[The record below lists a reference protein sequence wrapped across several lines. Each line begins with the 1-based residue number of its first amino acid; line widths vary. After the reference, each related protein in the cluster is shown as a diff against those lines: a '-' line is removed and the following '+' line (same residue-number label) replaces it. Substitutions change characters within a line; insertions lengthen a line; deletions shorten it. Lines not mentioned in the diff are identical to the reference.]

1 MIGAKELKELSAG
14 LSIVYAEDEEMLRE
28 NLHETLLKLF
38 QTVYV
43 ASNGQEA
50 FELFKKHQIDIVL
63 TDINM
68 PIMNGIELI
77 RSIHEYSEYQPMIV
91 VASAHNE
98 PRLLTALIN
107 MGIDQFLNKPI
118 DKQYM
123 INSLH
128 KVCKIISDR
137 KMLLQ
142 YEEQLQGELDTMER
156 KNKVLEQ
163 KVNQLAY
170 QTNKNIAKKQKI
182 VQEKA
187 EENYYETLLRDDKD
201 ELKELSEE
209 LENFIAM
216 MFQGESLNEVY
227 LYRLSNVYKKYSSV
241 LNTYTEFYDI
251 SSVIYEFSQVM
262 LSYQEKFL
270 EDIGQ
275 TGIYFESLQL
285 TLEKYR
291 ENIWNKEANNP
302 RFYNASLKND
312 IELIIRFLENTE
324 VENNEIEFF

>member
-1 MIGAKELKELSAG
+1 MIGAKELKELSSD

-28 NLHETLLKLF
+28 NLHETLSKLF

-50 FELFKKHQIDIVL
+50 FELYKKHQIDIVL

-77 RSIHEYSEYQPMIV
+77 RSVHEYSDYQPMIL

-118 DKQYM
+118 DKQYL
-123 INSLH
+123 INSLY
-128 KVCKIISDR
+128 KVCKIIIDR

-142 YEEQLQGELDTMER
+142 YEEQLQKELDAMER
-156 KNKVLEQ
+156 KNKILEQ

-170 QTNKNIAKKQKI
+170 QTNKNVAKKEKVNQK
-182 VQEKA
+182 QT
-187 EENYYETLLRDDKD
+187 EENYYNTLLADDKD
-201 ELKELSEE
+201 ELKELSDE

-216 MFQGESLNEVY
+216 MFQGETLNELY

-241 LNTYTEFYDI
+241 LNTYTEFFDI
-251 SSVIYEFSQVM
+251 SALIYEFSQVM

-291 ENIWNKEANNP
+291 ENIWNKEANDP
-302 RFYNASLKND
+302 RFYNASLIND
-312 IELIIRFLENTE
+312 IELIIRFLEDKE

>member
-1 MIGAKELKELSAG
+1 MIGAKELRELSSG
-14 LSIVYAEDEEMLRE
+14 LSIVYAEDEKMLRE
-28 NLHETLLKLF
+28 NLHETLSKLF
-38 QTVYV
+38 GTVHV

-50 FELFKKHQIDIVL
+50 FELFKKYDIDIVL

-77 RSIHEYSEYQPMIV
+77 RSMHDYSKYQPMIV

-98 PRLLTALIN
+98 PRLLTTLIN

-118 DKQYM
+118 DKQYL
-123 INSLH
+123 INSLY
-128 KVCKIISDR
+128 KVCKILNDR
-137 KMLLQ
+137 QMLVQ
-142 YEEQLQGELDTMER
+142 YEEQLKNELDTMER
-156 KNKVLEQ
+156 KNKILEQ

-170 QTNKNIAKKQKI
+170 QTNKNIVKK
-182 VQEKA
+182 EKLVKKKN
-187 EENYYETLLRDDKD
+187 EENYYDTLLIDDKD

-216 MFQGESLNEVY
+216 MFQGEILNEVY

-251 SSVIYEFSQVM
+251 SAIIYEFSQVM

-291 ENIWNKEANNP
+291 ENIWNKEASNP
-302 RFYNASLKND
+302 RFYNASLTND
-312 IELIIRFLENTE
+312 IELIIRFLEDKE
-324 VENNEIEFF
+324 VENSEIEFF